1 MTRQG
6 AVLIEVLA
14 AFTILS
20 VAGLTSLEFL
30 TTMLDSQSRLVD
42 RELEIR
48 RAERLLVATT
58 LLTEDEL
65 LQRLGVRT
73 TDEFLVWVGRPERF
87 LYRVGISP
95 IARPEVELLAT
106 LVYRRSPE
114 IDDEP

>member
-1 MTRQG
+1 VTRQG
-6 AVLIEVLA
+6 AVMIEVLA

-30 TTMLDSQSRLVD
+30 TSMIDSQSRLVD
-42 RELEIR
+42 REMEMR
-48 RAERLLVATT
+48 RAERLLIATT

-65 LQRLGVRT
+65 LQRMGVRT
-73 TDEFLVWVGRPERF
+73 TDEFMVWVGRPEGN
-87 LYRVGISP
+87 LYRVGISS

-114 IDDEP
+114 IDNEP